1 MHVLVDLPAVRP
13 ARLAERLAMQDL
25 NEYVRDLR
33 EPLRGARRE
42 WRRDGVR
49 LVLRLD
55 VRAIARLAD
64 VIRET
69 ADAFP
74 FWSFRLLADPPSC
87 RREVTGCGRAAELA
101 RAAFGEHAAQSP
113 GRLR

>member
-13 ARLAERLAMQDL
+13 ARLAERLAAQTLGD
-25 NEYVRDLR
+25 YVRDLH
-33 EPLRGARRE
+33 EALRGARRE
-42 WRRDGVR
+42 RCSDGVR

-64 VIRET
+64 LVRET

-74 FWSFRLLADPPSC
+74 FWSFRLLADPPAC
-87 RREVTGCGRAAELA
+87 RLEVTGSGRAGDLA
-101 RAAFGEHAAQSP
+101 RAVFGELAA
-113 GRLR
+113 